1 MATKKSVATAKKPAL
16 KKAAPAAAKT
26 KVTTVKSVSTKS
38 NVKRFSFSRSPLLAA
53 SIAEFIGAFAL
64 AGIILATQGASI
76 YVLFTVI
83 ALTLIVGAVSG
94 AHFNPAIT
102 LGALATKRIKATRAL
117 AYVVAQVLGALLAL
131 VVLNAFISNA
141 GEVSQQ
147 QAMYGQSGVSLFKLS
162 ELPAS
167 KEWFVLGA
175 EVIGALLFG
184 FAFASATKERSRSAA
199 AWIVGGGLFISL
211 TLSSA
216 LTAAVTTVANAANGA
231 APLATV
237 LNPAVAV
244 ALQGVSFNLW
254 PILVYI
260 VAPIVGAV
268 LGFGLRDLL
277 KEESEEVVVTTI

>member
-1 MATKKSVATAKKPAL
+1 MATNKSAAAAKKPAQ
-16 KKAAPAAAKT
+16 KKAAPAVAKTT

-38 NVKRFSFSRSPLLAA
+38 SAKRFNFSRSPLLAA

-131 VVLNAFISNA
+131 VVLNAFVSNA

-167 KEWFVLGA
+167 KEWFVLAA

-199 AWIVGGGLFISL
+199 AWIVGGGLFVSL

-277 KEESEEVVVTTI
+277 KEESEVTV

>member
-1 MATKKSVATAKKPAL
+1 MATKKPAATAKKPAS
-16 KKAAPAAAKT
+16 KKAAPAAAKTT

-38 NVKRFSFSRSPLLAA
+38 KVKKFSFSRSPLLAA

-76 YVLFTVI
+76 YVLFTIV

-102 LGALATKRIKATRAL
+102 LAALATKRIKATRAL
-117 AYVVAQVLGALLAL
+117 VYVVAQVLGALLAL
-131 VVLNAFISNA
+131 VVLNAFVTNA
-141 GEVSQQ
+141 GEVSAE
-147 QAMYGQSGVSLFKLS
+147 QAAYGASGASLFSLS
-162 ELPAS
+162 ELPAG
-167 KEWFVLGA
+167 KEWFVIAA

-184 FAFASATKERSRSAA
+184 FAFASATKEQSRSAA
-199 AWIVGGGLFISL
+199 AWIVGGGLFIGL
-211 TLSSA
+211 TVSTALS
-216 LTAAVTTVANAANGA
+216 AAVTTVANAANGA
-231 APLATV
+231 APLSTV

-254 PILVYI
+254 PILVYV

-277 KEESEEVVVTTI
+277 REESKATA

>member
-1 MATKKSVATAKKPAL
+1 MATKKSVATVKKPAV
-16 KKAAPAAAKT
+16 KKAAPAVAKKT
-26 KVTTVKSVSTKS
+26 NVTTVKSVSTKS
-38 NVKRFSFSRSPLLAA
+38 NVQRFSFSRTPLLAA

-64 AGIILATQGASI
+64 AGIVLATQGASI
-76 YVLFTVI
+76 YVLFTVV

-131 VVLNAFISNA
+131 VVLNAFVSNA

-167 KEWFVLGA
+167 KEWFVLAA

-199 AWIVGGGLFISL
+199 AWIVGGGLFVSL

-231 APLATV
+231 APLAAV

-268 LGFGLRDLL
+268 IGFGLRDLL
-277 KEESEEVVVTTI
+277 KEESEVTV

>member
-1 MATKKSVATAKKPAL
+1 MATKKSAATVKKPAV
-16 KKAAPAAAKT
+16 KKAAPAVAKKT

-38 NVKRFSFSRSPLLAA
+38 NIKKFNFSRSPLLAA

-102 LGALATKRIKATRAL
+102 ISALVTKRIKATRAL
-117 AYVVAQVLGALLAL
+117 AYVIAQVLGAVLAL
-131 VVLNAFISNA
+131 VIFNAFITNA
-141 GEVSQQ
+141 DEVSQQ
-147 QAMYGQSGVSLFKLS
+147 QAMYGQSGASLFSLS
-162 ELPAS
+162 ELPAG
-167 KEWFVLGA
+167 KEWFVIGA

-199 AWIVGGGLFISL
+199 AWIIGGGLFVAL
-211 TLSSA
+211 TITSQ

-244 ALQGVSFNLW
+244 ALQGVSFSLW

-277 KEESEEVVVTTI
+277 KEESAVTA

>member
-1 MATKKSVATAKKPAL
+1 MATNKSAATVKKPAS
-16 KKAAPAAAKT
+16 KKAAPAVAKTT

-38 NVKRFSFSRSPLLAA
+38 NVKKFSFSRSPLLAA
-53 SIAEFIGAFAL
+53 SIAEFVGAFAL

-76 YVLFTVI
+76 YVLFTVV
-83 ALTLIVGAVSG
+83 ALTLVVGAVSG

-131 VVLNAFISNA
+131 VVLNAFVTNA
-141 GEVSQQ
+141 GEVSSE
-147 QAMYGQSGVSLFKLS
+147 QAMYGQSGVSLFSLS
-162 ELPAS
+162 ELPAG
-167 KEWFVLGA
+167 KEWFVVGA

-184 FAFASATKERSRSAA
+184 FAFASATRERSRSAA
-199 AWIVGGGLFISL
+199 AWIVGGGLFIGL

-216 LTAAVTTVANAANGA
+216 LSAAVTTIANAANGA
-231 APLATV
+231 APLSTV

-254 PILVYI
+254 PILVYVI
-260 VAPIVGAV
+260 APIVGAV

-277 KEESEEVVVTTI
+277 RDESEVTA